1 MTLTFTQRSTADSG
15 AVERR
20 GDDMKEVR
28 VAIVGAGIGGL
39 TAALALQRAGVSVQ
53 LYEQATELTEVGAGL
68 TITPNAMHVFNH
80 LGLGPT
86 LSAIGM
92 APAEGALKHYA
103 TGEVLVA
110 TPHQD
115 MVALHGAQRYQVH
128 RADLH
133 GALCQAV
140 LAEDPDCVHL
150 GCCFDSVSEDA
161 DGVHI
166 AFENGET
173 AIADILVGA
182 DGIKSKVR
190 EALFGSDSPAFTG
203 YIAWRGLVPM
213 ERLPGGIVTP
223 QSAVS
228 IGPGH
233 TFTRYLIRDGQLLNY
248 VAFAER
254 DDWTDE
260 GWAVRST
267 VSELV
272 EEFSDFEDDVKTM
285 LGATPPELCFKW
297 GLFNRRPL
305 ISWRKGSATL
315 LGDAAHPMTPFLGQ
329 GAVMAIEDAMIFA
342 RSIEAA
348 ADIPAALEV
357 YQSARIG
364 RTTLVMRESL
374 ARAKIFHAPDT
385 ESQVELLGRTEEAM
399 GLFDYNPVTMPLDLP
414 AVAASA

>member
-1 MTLTFTQRSTADSG
+1 
-15 AVERR
+15 
-20 GDDMKEVR
+20 MKDVR

-39 TAALALQRAGVSVQ
+39 TAALALQRAGIAVR
-53 LYEQATELTEVGAGL
+53 LYEQADELAEVGAGL
-68 TITPNAMHVFNH
+68 TITPNAMHVLNH

-86 LSAIGM
+86 LSRIGM
-92 APAEGALKHYA
+92 APEEGALKHYA

-133 GALCQAV
+133 DALRRAV
-140 LAEDPDCVHL
+140 LAEDSGCLHL
-150 GCCFDSVSEDA
+150 GYCFDGVSQDA
-161 DGVHI
+161 SGVHI
-166 AFENGET
+166 HFGNGET
-173 AIADILVGA
+173 VIADILVGA

-190 EALFGSDSPAFTG
+190 EALFGSASPAFTG
-203 YIAWRGLVPM
+203 YIAWRGLVPVD
-213 ERLPGGIVTP
+213 RLPEGIVAP

-254 DDWTDE
+254 DEWTEE
-260 GWAVRST
+260 GWAVHST
-267 VSELV
+267 VAELV

-305 ISWRKGSATL
+305 TNWRKDSATL

-329 GAVMAIEDAMIFA
+329 GAVMAIEDAMILA
-342 RSIEAA
+342 R
-348 ADIPAALEV
+348 ALEAVGDVPTALDV
-357 YQSARIG
+357 YQAARIG

-385 ESQVELLGRTEEAM
+385 EAQVELLGRTEEAM
-399 GLFDYNPVTMPLDLP
+399 GLFDYNPVTVPLDIP
-414 AVAASA
+414 AIAASA